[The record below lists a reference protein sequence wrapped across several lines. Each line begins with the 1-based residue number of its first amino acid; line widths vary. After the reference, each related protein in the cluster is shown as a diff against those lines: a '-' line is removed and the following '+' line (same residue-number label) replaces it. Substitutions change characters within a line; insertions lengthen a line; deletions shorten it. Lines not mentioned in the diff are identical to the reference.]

1 MNIKHEPVVDIYEMK
16 RSLVRHMGA
25 DHDDFSLLDL
35 FFDDAEDGSYRQMW
49 FDEDT
54 ISDAEDELQEEIKY
68 YETHKEEDD
77 EDESRWTHMI
87 RQKISIMKAL
97 NELYPT
103 YDYFLV
109 HIYW

>member
-1 MNIKHEPVVDIYEMK
+1 MNIKFEPTVDIYELK
-16 RSLVRHMGA
+16 RALVCQM
-25 DHDDFSLLDL
+25 DVDNDDLSLLDL
-35 FFDDAEDGSYRQMW
+35 FFDDAEDGSYRQIW
-49 FDEDT
+49 FDEDA
-54 ISDAEDELQEEIKY
+54 ISDAEDELREEIEY
-68 YETHKEEDD
+68 YEAHKE